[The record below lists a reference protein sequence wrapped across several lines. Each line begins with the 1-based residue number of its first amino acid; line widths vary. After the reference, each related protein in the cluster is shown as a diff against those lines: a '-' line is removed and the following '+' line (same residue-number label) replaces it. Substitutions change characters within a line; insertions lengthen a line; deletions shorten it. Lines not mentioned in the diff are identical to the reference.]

1 MMVLWDFISL
11 TLYPLTFYPIIL
23 YFTFWKSIFII
34 QFIVMLFAMFLIKLS
49 RVILPKSG
57 IYLRP
62 ANAMNCSIFNTGG
75 SYINRIGMPSGH
87 VLLTTYI
94 LLSTGYLLNFSLPS
108 MIGIYIWI
116 LLMAIS
122 RIKKNCHTILQVII
136 GFIIGAL
143 IAFGVFK
150 FNNILN
156 LDKKKIV

>member
-1 MMVLWDFISL
+1 
-11 TLYPLTFYPIIL
+11 
-23 YFTFWKSIFII
+23 
-34 QFIVMLFAMFLIKLS
+34 MFLIKLS